1 MPYKIIKEQE
11 HYRLYNTDKKKT
23 LKMKFKTRASAK
35 KYKDNYDNKRS
46 KSKMP
51 KKKKY

>member
-23 LKMKFKTRASAK
+23 LKMKFKTRESAK
-35 KYKDNYDNKRS
+35 KYKERYD
-46 KSKMP
+46 KMP

>member
-1 MPYKIIKEQE
+1 MPYRIVKEE
-11 HYRLYNTDKKKT
+11 DHYRLFNTDKKKT

-35 KYKDNYDNKRS
+35 KYKDNYDKR
-46 KSKMP
+46 KMP